1 MREEA
6 IRVKEK
12 LKEKESEL
20 ASTKE
25 ALRAYEDE
33 KLRREARQKVADY
46 LNEGH
51 LGELKREAE
60 SRREMAKKRT
70 DAALLVQRALRNRH
84 QHVAAKALTEAMRE
98 EKARKLREL
107 EDELGQAAIQFQG
120 LFRRKK
126 ARTEV
131 GRKLKKGLLSEN
143 RSQA

>member
-70 DAALLVQRALRNRH
+70 DAALIVQRALRNRH
-84 QHVAAKALTEAMRE
+84 QHMAAKALTSAMRVE
-98 EKARKLREL
+98 QARKQREL
-107 EDELGQAAIQFQG
+107 EDELGQAATRFQG

-126 ARTEV
+126 ARSEV
-131 GRKLKKGLLSEN
+131 GRAT
-143 RSQA
+143 RPQARP